1 MIAPRLS
8 PGGLIGLCSPS
19 HIARRE
25 VYEPVG
31 NTLRSR
37 GYRVLEADNL
47 YRDTDGY
54 LATPQERAA
63 DFNQLIRHPE
73 VELVFFGGGEGSCE
87 LLPYIDFD
95 ALRAHP
101 KRICTYSDGTTILDA
116 IYLRTGL
123 EVYYGMAPRQLVDAE
138 PYAWENFTCFLTQDA
153 LAHIASGPW
162 QTLVPGKAEGT
173 LLGGYARNVA
183 LLLGDPQQFHIDPD
197 ARFVLFLEDHEKFG
211 GVDYVSAMLSNI
223 EQRPFIRQV
232 TGLLFGHYSEPTN
245 QQLLARL
252 RRFGQEHGIP
262 VAYCDDFGHGAHHA
276 ILRVGHP
283 VCLDTEACT
292 LRYL

>member
-25 VYEPVG
+25 VYEPIGDV
-31 NTLRSR
+31 LRSR
-37 GYRVLEADNL
+37 GFRVLEADNL

-123 EVYYGMAPRQLVDAE
+123 EVYYGMAPKHLVDAE
-138 PYAWENFTCFLTQDA
+138 PYAWENFSRFLTQDA
-153 LAHIASGPW
+153 PAHIASGPW
-162 QTLVPGKAEGT
+162 QTIVPGKAEGT
-173 LLGGYARNVA
+173 LLGGYARNFA
-183 LLLGDPQQFHIDPD
+183 LLLGDPQQFPIDPD

-245 QQLLARL
+245 PQLLARL

-283 VCLDTEACT
+283 VALDTEACT
-292 LRYL
+292 MRYL